1 MKDQETMQRFIE
13 LRSHGWSFARIAA
26 ELNVSKPTLI
36 AWSRKFQF
44 DIQNQRAIE
53 LEALRDEVIS
63 TCEARARALGEQ
75 LRQVEAELAKRSVA
89 DLPTARLYS
98 LADSL
103 RRQIMRETGPMQFS
117 TPVDKIPNDDY
128 VSQAQDWKP

>member
-1 MKDQETMQRFIE
+1 MKDQETTRRFIE

-36 AWSRKFQF
+36 DWSRKFQF

-53 LEALRDEVIS
+53 LEALRDEVLS
-63 TCEARARALGEQ
+63 TCEARARALAEQ
-75 LRQVEAELAKRSVA
+75 LRQVEAELAKRSVS

-117 TPVDKIPNDDY
+117 TPVGQIPKDDY